1 MDGRSQRTPAAV
13 AAVAAVILLGSMLLD
28 WYKLDLPEQVGGRE
42 IDAPTFN
49 AFEGLER
56 ADVALV
62 VAAVLALIFAGVL
75 LTRVLVTSPAP
86 GLGLLGAGVFA
97 LAVVIYR
104 GTSRPTRPFFAGG
117 EVDTTLAI
125 GWYIS
130 LVAALL
136 LALGGLLAYLAGPR
150 LQLEPEEFEEDEEP
164 GPDHRREGA

>member
-13 AAVAAVILLGSMLLD
+13 AAVAAVILLLSMFLD
-28 WYKLDLPEQVGGRE
+28 WYELDLPEQVGGRE

-75 LTRVLVTSPAP
+75 LARVLATSPAP

-104 GTSRPTRPFFAGG
+104 GTSRPTRPFFGGG
-117 EVDTTLAI
+117 ELDTTLAV

-130 LVAALL
+130 LVAAAL
-136 LALGGLLAYLAGPR
+136 LALSGLLAYLAGPR
-150 LQLEPEEFEEDEEP
+150 LQLEPEEFDEDEEQ
-164 GPDHRREGA
+164 GPDRRREGD